1 MRTTHLAAATSLV
14 TVLVAIGACS
24 GSKGGSNFQATDD
37 AGGLAGNGQLGGGDS
52 GALSNLAATLNGTVY
67 APEGTIPIAGAL
79 VYFTDK
85 TPDPIPDGTYCDK
98 CISLPEN
105 SYTTTGS
112 DGTFSLAAPQGHIFF
127 VVQKGQFRRVREMD
141 TVAGAQTVDKKMTTL
156 PGHMDKVNGDDIP
169 KMALI
174 DAEYD
179 KIDES
184 LGKLGLAGA
193 FDEYTEGAGGAN
205 SQEALLSDPAK
216 LAQYHFIFRGCSSCD
231 DGYSSKGQYIKNL
244 QDYVK
249 SGGKLYVTDWSYEY
263 VHQGWPQYLTFKMD
277 TSGFGG
283 GCIGEYDAPAT
294 TIDPGMKDWLG
305 AQSITSFSTQGN
317 WSIITKVNSVSTT
330 DPDGNPTTVTP
341 HVWIAGTSPEG
352 ETPNTVSFE
361 DGCGRVLFS
370 TYHTEG
376 TTGGGSTD
384 FLPQEKALMY
394 VLLEVTVCA
403 QPSGPPR

>member
-1 MRTTHLAAATSLV
+1 MNMSKLAVTTSLAV
-14 TVLVAIGACS
+14 GIVAIAACS
-24 GSKGGSNFQATDD
+24 GSKAGSDFQGTPD
-37 AGGLAGNGQLGGGDS
+37 AGGLGAGKLGDDGGLS
-52 GALSNLAATLNGTVY
+52 GLTSTLTGTVF

-79 VYFTDK
+79 VYFTNDE
-85 TPDPIPDGTYCDK
+85 PAPIPDGTYCDK
-98 CISLPEN
+98 CISLPQDT
-105 SYTTTGS
+105 YTTTGA
-112 DGTFSLAAPQGHIFF
+112 DGTFSLPAPQGHFYF
-127 VVQKGQFRRVREMD
+127 VVQKGQFRRVREID
-141 TVAGAQTVDKKMTTL
+141 TVGGPQKVDKAMTTL
-156 PGHMDKVNGDDIP
+156 PGKMDKANGDDIP

-193 FDEYTEGAGGAN
+193 FDEYSEGAGGAN
-205 SQEALLSDPAK
+205 SQEALLSDPGK

-231 DGYSSKGQYIKNL
+231 DGYSSKGAYIKNL

-249 SGGKLYVTDWSYEY
+249 AGGKLYVTDWSYEY
-263 VHQGWPQYLTFKMD
+263 VHQGWPQYLTFE
-277 TSGFGG
+277 TNGANGFGG

-317 WSIITKVNSVSTT
+317 WSIITKINSVNTT
-330 DPDGNPTTVTP
+330 DADGNPTTVTP
-341 HVWIAGTSPEG
+341 HVWIAGTSPDG

-394 VLLEVTVCA
+394 VLLEVSVCA
-403 QPSGPPR
+403 TQGGPPR